1 MRFMLLCL
9 PLVFCAGGAVFA
21 QDVDCAKAQTQADLT
36 DCAGQDWDRADVELN
51 AVYARAVAAMKEMD
65 SYLEGDMKGAEES
78 LRTAQRAWI
87 AYRDAACETDG
98 FLMRGGT
105 GELML
110 VYGCKARL
118 TEERTAH
125 LRNLAEAY

>member
-1 MRFMLLCL
+1 MRLVLAYLLIG
-9 PLVFCAGGAVFA
+9 PGAALA
-21 QDVDCAKAQTQADLT
+21 QDVDCANAPTQVDLT
-36 DCAGQDWDRADVELN
+36 DCAGQDWDRADAELN
-51 AVYARAVAAMKEMD
+51 AVYAKAVAAVKEID
-65 SYLEGDMKGAEES
+65 SNLEADLKGAEDA

-105 GELML
+105 AEPML
-110 VYGCKARL
+110 VYGCLARL

-125 LRNLAEAY
+125 LRNLAEGY